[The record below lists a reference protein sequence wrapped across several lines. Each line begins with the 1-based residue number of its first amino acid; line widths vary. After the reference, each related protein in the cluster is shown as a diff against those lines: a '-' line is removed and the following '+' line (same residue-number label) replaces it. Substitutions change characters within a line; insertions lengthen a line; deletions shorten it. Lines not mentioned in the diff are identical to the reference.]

1 MKISSK
7 LFISFLAVAMIG
19 LFSSS
24 AYSEEEPTSEEVKT
38 VSGTVIAV
46 DVESNALQIRED
58 ETSTKLTF
66 VIEEST
72 VIKKG
77 EEEIT
82 LADIRIDDLVDIEL
96 ENSKVKTITVKAKE
110 SS

>member
-7 LFISFLAVAMIG
+7 LFILFLAVAVIG

-24 AYSEEEPTSEEVKT
+24 VYSEVGSSSEDVKT

-46 DVESNALQIRED
+46 EVESNALQIRED

-77 EEEIT
+77 EQEIT
-82 LADIRIDDLVDIEL
+82 LADIQIDDLVDIEL
-96 ENSKVKTITVKAKE
+96 ENSKVKTITVKVK
-110 SS
+110 